1 MHPMNTIDLNCDMG
15 ESEDDSQIAIDAALM
30 QSVTSINVA
39 CGGHAGNDASMERTV
54 QSAMSKYL
62 AIGAHP
68 SYPDRENFGRV
79 PVNISLS
86 ELETSVRT
94 QIASLARI
102 CERNNVRLKH
112 VKPHGALYHAAMNRN
127 DIADVIARAVQSI
140 DASLILVGLA
150 GSQGLARWKSQGC
163 LVAVE
168 AFADRR
174 YESDGS
180 LRSRQH
186 ADSLILHSE
195 EAVAQAVRI
204 AVQQNV
210 IAIDGSEIAL
220 QANTLC
226 IHSDTP
232 NAVEHA
238 KAIRAALERANV
250 RVASLR

>member
-1 MHPMNTIDLNCDMG
+1 MSSINTIDLNCDMG
-15 ESEDDSQIAIDAALM
+15 ESDDELQIAIDAALM

-39 CGGHAGNDASMERTV
+39 CGGHAGNEASMERTV
-54 QSAMSKYL
+54 LAAMSKNV

-86 ELETSVRT
+86 ELENSVRT
-94 QIASLARI
+94 QIATLARI

-112 VKPHGALYHAAMNRN
+112 VKPHGALYHAAMTRN
-127 DIADVIARAVQSI
+127 DIADVIACAVQSI

-150 GSQGLARWKSQGC
+150 GSQGLARWKSQRYR
-163 LVAVE
+163 VAAE
-168 AFADRR
+168 AFADRQ
-174 YESDGS
+174 YEHDGS

-186 ADSLILHSE
+186 ADSLIVRTH
-195 EAVAQAVRI
+195 EAVAQSVGITVRNAVV
-204 AVQQNV
+204 AV
-210 IAIDGSEIAL
+210 DGTEITL
-220 QANTLC
+220 QADTLC

-238 KAIRAALERANV
+238 KAIRAALERASV
-250 RVASLR
+250 RVASLQ

>member
-1 MHPMNTIDLNCDMG
+1 MNSLHTIDLNCDMG
-15 ESEDDSQIAIDAALM
+15 ESDDESQVATDVALM
-30 QSVTSINVA
+30 QSVTSINIA

-54 QSAMSKYL
+54 RAAMSKNI

-86 ELETSVRT
+86 ELEISVRT

-102 CERNNVRLKH
+102 CEQNNVRLKH
-112 VKPHGALYHAAMNRN
+112 VKPHGALYHAAMTRN
-127 DIADVIARAVQSI
+127 DIADVIASAVQSI
-140 DASLILVGLA
+140 DTSLILVGLA
-150 GSQGLARWKSQGC
+150 GSHGLARWKSQGYR
-163 LVAVE
+163 VAAE

-174 YESDGS
+174 YECDGS

-186 ADSLILHSE
+186 TDSLIVRSD

-204 AVQQNV
+204 AAQKTV
-210 IAIDGSEIAL
+210 IAVDGSEVSL
-220 QANTLC
+220 QPDTLC

-232 NAVEHA
+232 NAIEHA
-238 KAIRAALERANV
+238 RAIRAAMERASV
-250 RVASLR
+250 RVTSL